1 MQDLV
6 HGMGTCCSLV
16 AVSLDEHS
24 HLPADSPE
32 SWTLLGSPVH
42 VGSIVVDMHALKL
55 TSK

>member
-16 AVSLDEHS
+16 AVSLDEHY

-32 SWTLLGSPVH
+32 SWTLLGSPVY
-42 VGSIVVDMHALKL
+42 VGSGVVDMHAFKL